1 MINAISY
8 QKRRL
13 ATALLI
19 GSLAFTFIGC
29 SGSARVRKPA
39 ELTPVTNQF
48 EMLPVWTTNV
58 GSSEKFRSKQL
69 KCQDGKSTTA
79 LGFFLA
85 RCRYD
90 YV

>member
-13 ATALLI
+13 AAAFII

-29 SGSARVRKPA
+29 SGSVRVRKPA

-58 GSSEKFRSKQL
+58 GSSEKFNFHFLMTLKVSKICL
-69 KCQDGKSTTA
+69 KPVH
-79 LGFFLA
+79 F
-85 RCRYD
+85 
-90 YV
+90 